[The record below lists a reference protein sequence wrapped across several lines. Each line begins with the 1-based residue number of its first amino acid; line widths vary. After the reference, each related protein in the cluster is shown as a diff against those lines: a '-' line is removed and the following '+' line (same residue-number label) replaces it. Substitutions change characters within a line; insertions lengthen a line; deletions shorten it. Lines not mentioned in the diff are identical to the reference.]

1 MADTGMETIVINA
14 TPERILEVI
23 NDVEGM
29 PERMDAFHQAD
40 VLERDQQG
48 RPKRAEFTLDARLKV
63 LHYILEYEYPP
74 NGVRWVMVEGDPKDI
89 SGGYDLEP
97 DGAATKVTYTYSIDA
112 GFPVPGFLRRQG
124 VKMMADAA
132 LKDLKRNA
140 ES

>member
-1 MADTGMETIVINA
+1 MPDTGSESIVINA
-14 TPERILEVI
+14 TPERILAVI

-29 PERMDAFHQAD
+29 PQRMDAFQQAD
-40 VLERDQQG
+40 VLEKDDQG

-74 NGVRWVMVEGDPKDI
+74 NGVKWKMVEGDPNDI
-89 SGGYDLEP
+89 SGGYELEP
-97 DGAATKVTYTYSIDA
+97 QGDSTKVTYNYSIDA
-112 GFPVPGFLRRQG
+112 GFPVPGFLRKQG

-132 LKDLKRNA
+132 LKDLKKHA